1 MTNRSALALIATS
14 VLALAGCGSGDDLAG
29 AVDDV
34 DIVDDA
40 LAGDIVWRGGS
51 TAALDASTGDNTSL
65 SVPRPAG
72 VVAGDVLIA
81 AVAAK
86 QVSVTAPAGWT
97 LITTLTDTGTT
108 AGGPA
113 AVRTS
118 LFWRKAV
125 SAEPGSYAFGFSAAT
140 RAVISVQGYG
150 NVDSVSPIDA
160 AVQSAAGAA
169 TTNHATPQLTVSSD
183 RTVLVG
189 VFGFLHPTEPGSATS
204 TMANERADRS
214 SGNGGSWGI
223 GLAYYESGV
232 RTGGPK
238 NEGSR
243 AAVSSLATDIATRH
257 LLALRPAGQA
267 PPSGPLL
274 TFRGSTHAHTGHF
287 SGHGSDDSYP
297 DDHFATARDAGFDF
311 YCLTEHIGP
320 NSPLSTPAFY
330 QELRESADDH
340 TDGGFVGIAGFEY
353 SENGGDGDSDSGH
366 LTGLN
371 LSQGVNA
378 SAAGM
383 DFAAFFDLLV
393 QKSATEN
400 ILAGFNHPG
409 QGGHAGSDELT
420 AARRGPIALTEVMNS
435 DISKGTDGDH
445 SQGMV
450 AELDDGWRV
459 APTCGMDNH
468 GTWNLTK
475 NEPGGCR
482 IGVLAPSLSRDNV
495 IDAMQARRTFASRDY
510 NLEVRYQVN
519 GQWMGSQIGTPAS
532 LSFDIQVSD
541 PDTGNAAD
549 RITKLQIVS
558 EGGTVVQTA
567 SFGAHSVNWKPTV
580 PANGRKYFFVRVFNG
595 ERSIAIAEAA
605 PVWLE

>member
-1 MTNRSALALIATS
+1 MRTRSSLALLATS
-14 VLALAGCGSGDDLAG
+14 LLALAGCGPGDDLQG
-29 AVDDV
+29 ALDDV
-34 DIVDDA
+34 DIADSA

-51 TAALDASTGDNTSL
+51 TAALDAATGEKTSL
-65 SVPRPAG
+65 VVTRPGG
-72 VVAGDVLIA
+72 VAAGDVLVA

-86 QVSVTAPAGWT
+86 QVNVTPPAGWT
-97 LITTLTDTGTT
+97 LVATQNDTGTT
-108 AGGPA
+108 AGGA
-113 AVRTS
+113 SGLRTS
-118 LFWRKAV
+118 IFWRKAV
-125 SAEPGSYAFGFSAAT
+125 AAEPGSYSFGFSAAT
-140 RAVISVQGYG
+140 RAVITVQAYG

-160 AVQSAAGAA
+160 AVQSAEASS
-169 TTNHATPQLTVSSD
+169 TKNHATPQLTVLTD

-189 VFGFLHPTEPGSATS
+189 VFGFLHPTEPGSSTS

-214 SGNGGSWGI
+214 SGNAGTWGL

-243 AAVSSLATDIATRH
+243 IAVSSVATDIATKH
-257 LLALRPAGQA
+257 LLALKPASGPPAG
-267 PPSGPLL
+267 PMV
-274 TFRGSTHAHTGHF
+274 TFRGNTHAHTGHF

-297 DDHFATARDAGFDF
+297 DDHFALARDTGFDF

-330 QELRESADDH
+330 QDLRASADDH

-353 SENGGDGDSDSGH
+353 SDNGSDGDSDSGH
-366 LTGLN
+366 LTALN
-371 LSQGVNA
+371 LALGVNA
-378 SAAGM
+378 SAPGM

-400 ILAGFNHPG
+400 IVAGFNHPG
-409 QGGHAGSDELT
+409 AGGHAGSDELT
-420 AARRGPIALTEVMNS
+420 SARRGPIALTEVMNS
-435 DISKGTDGDH
+435 DISKGTDASN

-468 GTWNLTK
+468 GTWNITK
-475 NEPGGCR
+475 DEPGGCR
-482 IGVLAPSLSRDNV
+482 VGVLAPSLTRNNLLG
-495 IDAMQARRTFASRDY
+495 AMQARRTFASRDY
-510 NLEVRYQVN
+510 DLEVRYQVN
-519 GQWMGSQIGTPAS
+519 GQWMGSQIGSPTT
-532 LSFDIQVSD
+532 LQFDIQVSD
-541 PDTGNAAD
+541 PDTGTAAD
-549 RITKLQIVS
+549 KINKIQIIT
-558 EGGTVVQTA
+558 EGGAVAATHD
-567 SFGAHSVNWKPTV
+567 FDAHSVSWAPSV